1 MYILLRIIIISMLYI
16 YVGIDIIKKVARD
29 NVKLEFVSSK
39 LELYIILVLWY
50 YTSKLCS
57 KLSYANFSFFQDFYH
72 AQILDGNLCDFLSRN
87 IKHIGKTI
95 M

>member
-1 MYILLRIIIISMLYI
+1 M
-16 YVGIDIIKKVARD
+16 
-29 NVKLEFVSSK
+29 
-39 LELYIILVLWY
+39 WY